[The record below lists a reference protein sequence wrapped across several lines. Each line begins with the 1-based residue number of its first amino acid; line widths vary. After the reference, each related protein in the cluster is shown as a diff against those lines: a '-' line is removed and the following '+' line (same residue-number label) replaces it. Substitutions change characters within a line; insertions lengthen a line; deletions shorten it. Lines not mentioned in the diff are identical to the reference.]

1 MKKAMQKGQAIAIT
15 SGKGGVGKTNIAVNL
30 ALALCKA
37 GKRVVLFDADLSL
50 SNAYILM
57 GLSPKQTI
65 VDALE
70 ADLPLSQVCTEGPMG
85 LKLISGGSGLNELMN
100 MSAKSRHRIIRSL
113 RELSTEFDY
122 LVVDTAAGIEDN
134 VLDFVFACNRVLVVV
149 VGEPAAFIDAYACI
163 KVLSQ
168 FGRVTHFDVVVNLA
182 RDEAHGKDVFKR
194 FKGIVDRFLTANL
207 YHVGTIPEDEH
218 LLASVNNCI
227 PPLVSAPDSKAS
239 HAIEALGN
247 LIVGPLATPINED
260 DDMFFARQSIVP
272 QGAIQ

>member
-1 MKKAMQKGQAIAIT
+1 MTKAMQKGQAIAIT

-30 ALALCKA
+30 ALALCKT

-70 ADLPLSQVCTEGPMG
+70 ADLPLSQVCTDGPMG
-85 LKLISGGSGLNELMN
+85 LKLISGVSGLNELMN

-182 RDEAHGKDVFKR
+182 RDEAHGADVFKR

-218 LLASVNNCI
+218 LLASVNNCV

-239 HAIEALGN
+239 QAIEAFGN
-247 LIVGPLATPINED
+247 MIVGPQATPINED

>member
-1 MKKAMQKGQAIAIT
+1 MTQVIKKGQAIAIT

-30 ALALCKA
+30 ALSLCKQ
-37 GKRVVLFDADLSL
+37 GKRVALFDADLSL

-70 ADLPLSQVCTEGPMG
+70 ADLPLSQVCTDGPMG

-113 RELSTEFDY
+113 RELSAEFDY

-168 FGRVTHFDVVVNLA
+168 FGRVTHFDIVVNLA
-182 RDEAHGKDVFKR
+182 RDEAHGRDVFKR

-207 YHVGTIPEDEH
+207 YHAATIPEDDH
-218 LLASVNNCI
+218 LLASVNNCV
-227 PPLVSAPDSKAS
+227 PPLVSAPDSKAAK
-239 HAIEALGN
+239 AIEALGN
-247 LIVGPLATPINED
+247 MIVGPKATPINED
-260 DDMFFARQSIVP
+260 DDMFFARESIVP